1 MIVFFSAD
9 LDQFRKMCL
18 MHFDK
23 QSRCDDVF
31 FIKNTPQFSTQSPF
45 HVSYAACCKDFVD
58 FQIDLFIETDL
69 FPLRSVDCG
78 NSWGRQQ
85 EDIDFDY
92 RDMYWSDSDMFD
104 SDDKNIELVKGH
116 TFNSSLGCTEMRSNL
131 MFDRFCECC

>member
-1 MIVFFSAD
+1 MIVFFNAD

-85 EDIDFDY
+85 EDIALT
-92 RDMYWSDSDMFD
+92 
-104 SDDKNIELVKGH
+104 IETCIGVTVICLIVMIKI
-116 TFNSSLGCTEMRSNL
+116 LNL
-131 MFDRFCECC
+131 